1 MSHSPHFRKLVLT
14 LQQARR
20 LNHQA
25 DGLPLPIPKSQANW
39 TRRKFVRNAALAG
52 GAALASTTLSHP
64 DRVWGAGEPTIAI
77 VGGGL
82 AGLNAAHQL
91 KKAGLRATVYEAS
104 DRLGGR
110 IQSRTGGIG
119 PGLVTD
125 LGGSLINTDHPDML
139 DLIKEFKLTLF
150 NRVRDAE
157 KFPFPGTA
165 YFFGNNI
172 RPEAEVT
179 RDLRAIARQ
188 MNRDA
193 ALLDQDYDRNAPQFD
208 RLSAQDYL
216 DQYRKLIPAPYI
228 RVLLEQTMRTEYG
241 VELRNSSALQ
251 FIGILPVVEGQ
262 SVDLLSYSDEVFSVQ
277 GGSGLLIERMAAAL
291 QGQIKTRQRLT
302 QIQKHTTGFRLTF
315 EPNTGVDADYV
326 IIALPFTVLR
336 KVNLQVT
343 LPDEFRR
350 FIQEGNLGANDKVFA
365 GFDRKVWQ
373 TEQGFVGGIWTDLG
387 FAEAWDET
395 QRQSDRRDGALNF
408 FLGGDQVK
416 ILETGSVQQ
425 VGTELVKRF
434 NTAIPGSQQ
443 ASTGKFL
450 RTQWTKNP
458 FSQGAYANF
467 KPGQLTDFADFFY
480 IEANTPRE
488 RQDVAFGNLIF
499 AGEQVSDEYYGFMN
513 GAAQT
518 GRLAAEVV
526 LRRIQQRS

>member
-1 MSHSPHFRKLVLT
+1 
-14 LQQARR
+14 
-20 LNHQA
+20 
-25 DGLPLPIPKSQANW
+25 
-39 TRRKFVRNAALAG
+39 
-52 GAALASTTLSHP
+52 
-64 DRVWGAGEPTIAI
+64 
-77 VGGGL
+77 
-82 AGLNAAHQL
+82 
-91 KKAGLRATVYEAS
+91 
-104 DRLGGR
+104 
-110 IQSRTGGIG
+110 
-119 PGLVTD
+119 
-125 LGGSLINTDHPDML
+125 
-139 DLIKEFKLTLF
+139 
-150 NRVRDAE
+150 
-157 KFPFPGTA
+157 
-165 YFFGNNI
+165 
-172 RPEAEVT
+172 
-179 RDLRAIARQ
+179 
-188 MNRDA
+188 
-193 ALLDQDYDRNAPQFD
+193 
-208 RLSAQDYL
+208 
-216 DQYRKLIPAPYI
+216 
-228 RVLLEQTMRTEYG
+228 
-241 VELRNSSALQ
+241 
-251 FIGILPVVEGQ
+251 
-262 SVDLLSYSDEVFSVQ
+262 VDLLSYSDEVFSVQ

-373 TEQGFVGGIWTDLG
+373 TEQGFVGEIWTDLG